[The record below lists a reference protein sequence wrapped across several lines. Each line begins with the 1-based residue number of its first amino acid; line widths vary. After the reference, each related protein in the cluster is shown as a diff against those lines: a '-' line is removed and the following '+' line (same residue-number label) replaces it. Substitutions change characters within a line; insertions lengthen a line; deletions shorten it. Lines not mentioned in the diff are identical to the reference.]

1 MKIEFNTDNAAFQEY
16 GAEYQI
22 EAILNGIARRIK
34 NGETEGKIQDKMAT
48 ILVNGP
54 CNYTAK

>member
-34 NGETEGKIQDKMAT
+34 NGETEGKIQDK
-48 ILVNGP
+48 NG
-54 CNYTAK
+54 NLIGEWSL